1 MADART
7 ALLDHLRV
15 DDATTKAALAA
26 AIEGTDLAAARLS
39 AKDDPASGEAASVL
53 LGRSIIDGVDPA
65 EIVDTAKAIAAR
77 APRDDA
83 GNAVALVAGVTIWRI
98 GGQPAAAEP
107 YFRRVRRTEA
117 ADAEVLTFYR
127 ALFAD
132 EAGTAQLIQVLI
144 QARRATREPD
154 RRFALAQ
161 EVAALAEAQ
170 AGGADRAIETWRS
183 VIREDGHDPRA
194 SQALERLYRAG
205 NKWTAL
211 VELLKDEIERLADSP
226 TAATQRVE
234 RLLEV
239 AGLYRDKL
247 KLDTMALATLQRILD
262 VDPWHEASLEALA
275 DTYAKSGRTN
285 DLLGVYQ
292 RRIAAAKEA
301 GDVPRQIE
309 LLRRVAE
316 IWLEQL
322 GNPQRALEPLHAVL
336 ELAPRDTATR
346 ALLAKIHE
354 QRRDFRALIALRRQE
369 LDGLDVEQSLALRF
383 ELASIAEDR
392 LGDRHEAITAYNE
405 VLANHGDHGGALS
418 GLLRLYE
425 RESRWVEAAEIL
437 HRQVAAAESDQVGA
451 LLTTLGNLYS
461 DRLQSRADA
470 IAVWSE
476 LLRLQPGQER
486 AIRRLRDAFVAEAR
500 WDELEA
506 LFASQGRLADVVEV
520 LGGAADRLADTEAR
534 VALYRRVAALCRGP
548 LGQPERAL
556 RALER
561 TLAIQPGNEE
571 VARELVP
578 IYREQRN
585 WARLLSTL
593 EVLLGAA
600 KDDDARL
607 ELIASLR
614 EVAED
619 KLASPTLTFQWAAEA
634 YRLRAA
640 DDRLRAVLERA
651 AERAD
656 AWDELSQ
663 IFEARMAVPAV
674 SDEERLVLLDK
685 LAAIARD
692 KLSKPDDAQRFYR
705 RIIALDPTSSAA
717 MSSLEGIYTATR
729 RWDDLAEVLRRRLEV
744 EKDDQARLTT
754 FRALARLQEE
764 QLSDLDAAV
773 QTYGAVL
780 DLASDDAV
788 ALDALARI
796 HRNRGNWSAL
806 ATVLDRQL
814 GRETAA
820 TRRVP
825 LVFELAEIH
834 ATRLADPARATAGF
848 LAVLELEADHR
859 PSVAALEE
867 LRTADP
873 ASALAIMRGLLPF
886 YRRTGDKPKEADA
899 MEVIVAAEDDA
910 ARRFSLL
917 EQLAAI
923 YQQMPDRRL
932 DALRIRGDLF
942 RLAPESWDGR
952 QMLAR
957 LGGELD
963 RPLDVSSAYADVLT
977 TLAGEAAAAAAEG
990 TTLSRERSTL
1000 RRDLLLEHAALLRD
1014 RLASPGQAEV
1024 AYLEV
1029 LASDETHQ
1037 AAYEALEALLRARA
1051 AHQDLRELYRRRV
1064 DVTFNAREQKELLSR
1079 IVEMSRTVLDDRAT
1093 AVATAEELLDL
1104 IPDDLPTLELLVA
1117 MYEQGGSRGDLSKL
1131 EEALGRQAELE
1142 RNPTA
1147 ARTIA
1152 VRRATLR
1159 VQELGDAFGAIDLL
1173 GHVLAEDPEHT
1184 GARGLLED
1192 LLGVSEVQ
1200 AAAAALL
1207 EPVYV
1212 RRGDHAGRIRVAS
1225 IRREQAEA
1233 DGNTD
1238 LAITQ
1243 LLEIV
1248 RIQEQDTGDR
1258 VTAFA
1263 TAREAHA
1270 MDPRRADTRSE
1281 VDRLGL
1287 ELGAHAELVATW
1299 RAALEHP
1306 GIDTALRIGLLRRI
1320 AEIHDGKLRDPEAA
1334 RRAWSELLA
1343 LDPPDLALARRCV
1356 EALCRLHLESGDG
1369 PALIEAKRALLRFV
1383 SSDEASVRI
1392 RLEIADIQEQ
1402 LGDRVGSAVTYSEV
1416 LDLEPGNMAALD
1428 ALERLFLEEQEWQR
1442 LCEVLE
1448 HRVGVT
1454 PDPRQRAAI
1463 HRQIGEIQRE
1473 QLGDLQRA
1481 LAAFQSMVET
1491 KAGREESIVALS
1503 SLVAIHEKLERWA
1516 DVDESLRRLIAL
1528 ADSDVVRVELLT
1540 RTAIVVGRRLG
1551 RGVDALDLLKR
1562 VLDLSPR
1569 SAQARAEVA
1578 FHVEVDDTR
1587 ERAIRILMPL
1597 YEAEQ
1602 AWPELVALEELQ
1614 ARKQPSGRRRLAAL
1628 MRVAKLQQERIGDP
1642 ERAFSVLCEAMAES
1656 ADQPELAEILGKVE
1670 TLGAEASRA
1679 EGLLAAYAATVDH
1692 ILEAEL
1698 QQRVLRSMGHVA
1710 LDRLARLD
1718 EARTAYER
1726 VLSLAPG
1733 DHDAADALERIYLQ
1747 QSEHEALANLL
1758 ASRADRATSPAL
1770 RDAYLMRAADL
1781 MRRQLERPDDAIHLY
1796 ERLSADGIANPEVQ
1810 AALEPLYQ
1818 ATGRWRELVVY
1829 LGRKLAGQTGRAAVD
1844 THLRLGHLLGEKL
1857 DDAEA
1862 GIRHLA
1868 TALRMDPDH
1877 AVATEALDRYLVDPS
1892 MRGRVAEML
1901 EPVFAAVGNWPRLI
1915 QIQEIRLADAED
1927 DTSRGKL
1934 LLRIAQIE
1942 EEQLEDLDRAF
1953 DSYTRLFRE
1962 QPHNRMVRDQLSRL
1976 AGVLAATAKYA
1987 ELLTQHVTDDAGH
2000 DDSDGTLAI
2009 VRDAADL
2016 WAGSLRMP
2024 MRAAPLYQRLL
2035 NARPEQ
2041 TSVFSQLEVA
2051 LTQGEAWPQ
2060 LALAYWA
2067 EVERTPQADRQIEC
2081 LRKLATLAQELL
2093 DDPGEAAR
2101 AYARILEIR
2110 PEHELARVR
2119 HEQILGDTG
2128 RHAELLDALR
2138 DRIARTPDVEDRSR
2152 VALRIAE
2159 LQDGPLQDSDGA
2171 IDTVEMVLA
2180 DLPNDRDTV
2189 AVLERIAQNRSDM
2202 RPRVLGLLR
2211 PIYERAGNS
2220 RRLVEVAEW
2229 QLGHTTDPFARH
2241 ELYYE
2246 LATLQAGAQD
2256 TAPSGFAALLRALAE
2271 PGPSASLERLD
2282 EAAGRFAETLGLERE
2297 LADALVEAAGGE
2309 ALASDHDRRVDLLV
2323 WAARVRQ
2330 RTGDHPAMIAH
2341 LRTALSLEPERA
2353 DALAL
2358 LDGALTRSEDPTAL
2372 ALVLSQRIALSADDT
2387 ERAALLRRLAV
2398 LQDDV
2403 LDRPSEAEATWRE
2416 VLAIEPSDAEALG
2429 RLARTYERGGASTEL
2444 IAIVERQ
2451 IEISDV
2457 GPERRGLRL
2466 RLAGLHRTAG
2476 DRTAEIE
2483 DLQGLLG
2490 EGGDDVEALVLLTDA
2505 LLAQERHGEAVDVIA
2520 RRADLARTDNERA
2533 ALWLEIARL
2542 DAGPVGDLS
2551 AALVAYDKVFGWLPA
2566 SNGALADV
2574 TALATA
2580 EASHEAAS
2588 ALVIDRL
2595 EAAGRWSDLAS
2606 VWEARVTFAHDPA
2619 DRQTALRVLAK
2630 LRLERLD
2637 DPSGAL
2643 AAWIDLL
2650 DVVEHEALPVVLE
2663 QGGRLAV
2670 QLGRGPEHAALLQ
2683 KKAGESDRDPEA
2695 RLALATY
2702 AAHLCEEILGE
2713 PTQALAVL
2721 LPLLDEGLA
2730 NAELCARIE
2739 RLARAA
2745 GDHAALAHAL
2755 RETTRLAS
2763 DDGQRSEALVR
2774 LGELQM
2780 STGDTAGALES
2791 LRDAFDLTRSAAAL
2805 RGLEGLL
2812 GNAGSAPSSSL
2823 LDALWAAYMTIDD
2836 RAGQIRIVEAR
2847 LAAAEGPDRARLLE
2861 QLATL
2866 QESAGNDGSALVA
2879 WGELLALDPES
2890 ATTTERVTAL
2900 GTGMLRAEVGD
2911 VLRAAVEAGRAAG
2924 QLPIAL
2930 AVIAATHFSRALS
2943 KPAVALE
2950 LLDQAIAADPDR
2962 ADAIELAVDAARA
2975 AGDPKDQY
2983 RTLARAAEHEGD
2995 PARQATLWA
3004 EAAQVADGVLADREL
3019 ALEALSRLL
3028 EADEDNGPGWQ
3039 RMLAL
3044 LAAGGDHTRLV
3055 DALGRRILV
3064 TRDPAERQSLRR
3076 RLARIYVEH
3085 LARPQDA
3092 VATLNDAIADDP
3104 TDREALDEL
3113 DRLLPELGRWDDV
3126 RENLERKLDLAEGT
3140 ERVEVL
3146 ERLASLA
3153 EQKLGDPSDA
3163 IARLNQ
3169 ILVEQ
3174 PGHAGAEAALARL
3187 FEREEH
3193 YVDLAQLLETRM
3205 NRVRGQGDVEAYRA
3219 TACTLAELL
3228 ATRLDDSERAQ
3239 RILDELLDLDP
3250 AYAPAILGLAAVY
3263 EARGD
3268 EGAMRIKLQQAV
3280 DLRPQGAAGAQLHLR
3295 LARVA
3300 GNDLEQRRTHLEQA
3314 FALDPTNTQV
3324 GSELLALCRR
3334 QERWR
3339 EVSVLL
3345 ERMEQAE
3352 PEAASRR
3359 TLALERVDLLVERL
3373 GDPEAALIA
3382 LAPIYQ
3388 EVQDDPEIN
3397 RRIANSLF
3405 SAGRQEEAEGMYVW
3419 LVEVGRRGK
3428 KSKTLAG
3435 YLTRLAQIALR
3446 AEDRERAREYLQEA
3460 YRVDTTNVET
3470 LMTLGALY
3478 ESDLQWRE
3486 ALKIYRTMLLQNADQ
3501 SGLLRRGDIYIGL
3514 ARAHVALEERPKAKA
3529 MLRRAL
3535 EEDASHPELRPQLA
3549 ALED

>member
-26 AIEGTDLAAARLS
+26 ALDATDLAAARLA
-39 AKDDPASGEAASVL
+39 AKDDPASAEAASAL
-53 LGRSIIDGVDPA
+53 LGRSILDGLPA
-65 EIVDTAKAIAAR
+65 TEIVDTAKAIAAR

-83 GNAVALVAGVTIWRI
+83 GNGVALVAGITIWRI
-98 GGQPAAAEP
+98 GGQAAAAEP
-107 YFRRVRRTEA
+107 YFRRVRRTDA
-117 ADAEVLTFYR
+117 ADPEVLTFYR
-127 ALFAD
+127 ALFEG
-132 EAGTAQLIQVLI
+132 EANTAQLIQVLI
-144 QARRATREPD
+144 QARRATKEPD
-154 RRFALAQ
+154 RRFSLAR
-161 EVAALAEAQ
+161 EVATLAETQ

-194 SQALERLYRAG
+194 SQELERLYRAG
-205 NKWTAL
+205 GKWTAL

-226 TAATQRVE
+226 SAAAQRVE

-301 GDVPRQIE
+301 GDTARQIE

-316 IWLEQL
+316 IWLDQL

-369 LDGLDVEQSLALRF
+369 LDGLDADAALALRF

-405 VLANHGDHGGALS
+405 VLAHHGDHGGALS

-437 HRQVAAAESDQVGA
+437 HRQVAAAEADQVA
-451 LLTTLGNLYS
+451 PLLVSLGNLYS

-476 LLRLQPGQER
+476 LLRLQPGHER

-506 LFASQGRLADVVEV
+506 LFASQGRLADVVDV
-520 LGGAADRLADTEAR
+520 LGGAADRLADTGAR
-534 VALYRRVAALCRGP
+534 VVLYRRVAALCKGP

-593 EVLLGAA
+593 EVLLAA
-600 KDDDARL
+600 ATTDDARL
-607 ELIASLR
+607 ELIAALR
-614 EVAED
+614 DVAED
-619 KLASPTLTFQWAAEA
+619 KLGSPALTFQWAAEA
-634 YRLRAA
+634 YKLRAT
-640 DDRLRAVLERA
+640 DDGVRTTLERS

-656 AWDELSQ
+656 AWDELSR
-663 IFEARMAVPAV
+663 IFEARMAVPEVDDA
-674 SDEERLVLLDK
+674 ERLVLLDK

-692 KLSKPDDAQRFYR
+692 KLSKPDDAQRYYR

-744 EKDDQARLTT
+744 ERDDQARLVTL
-754 FRALARLQEE
+754 RALAKLQED
-764 QLSDLDAAV
+764 QLGDLDAAV
-773 QTYGAVL
+773 QTYGNVL
-780 DLASDDAV
+780 ELAADDAV

-806 ATVLDRQL
+806 AGVLDRQL
-814 GRETAA
+814 GRETSSS
-820 TRRVP
+820 RRVP

-886 YRRTGDKPKEADA
+886 YRRVGDKPKEADA
-899 MEVIVAAEDDA
+899 MEVIVAAEDDP
-910 ARRFSLL
+910 ARRFGLL

-957 LGGELD
+957 LGAELD
-963 RPLDVSSAYADVLT
+963 RPLDVSAAYADVLA
-977 TLAGEAAAAAAEG
+977 TLASEAAAAAAEG
-990 TTLSRERSTL
+990 ATLSRERSTL

-1051 AHQDLRELYRRRV
+1051 AHAELRELYRRRV
-1064 DVTFNAREQKELLSR
+1064 DVTFNTREQKELLSR

-1093 AVATAEELLDL
+1093 AIATAEELLDL

-1117 MYEQGGSRGDLSKL
+1117 MYEQGGTRSDLTKL

-1147 ARTIA
+1147 ARAIA

-1173 GHVLAEDPEHT
+1173 GHVLAEDPDHA
-1184 GARGLLED
+1184 GARALLEE

-1200 AAAAALL
+1200 LAAAALL

-1212 RRGDHAGRIRVAS
+1212 RRGDHGGRIRVAS

-1233 DGNTD
+1233 DGNAD
-1238 LAITQ
+1238 LAITH

-1248 RIQEQDTGDR
+1248 RIQEQDLRDR

-1263 TAREAHA
+1263 TAREAYA
-1270 MDPRRADTRSE
+1270 MDPRRADTRGE
-1281 VDRLGL
+1281 VDRLGA

-1306 GIDTALRIGLLRRI
+1306 GIDTALRIGLLGRI
-1320 AEIHDGKLRDPEAA
+1320 AEIHDGKLRDPDAA

-1356 EALCRLHLESGDG
+1356 ESLCRLHLESGDG

-1402 LGDRVGSAVTYSEV
+1402 LGDRVGAAVTYSEV
-1416 LDLEPGNMAALD
+1416 LDLEPSNMTALD

-1454 PDPRQRAAI
+1454 ADPRQRAAI
-1463 HRQIGEIQRE
+1463 HRQIGEIQRD
-1473 QLGDLQRA
+1473 QLGDLHRA
-1481 LAAFQSMVET
+1481 LAAFQSMLES

-1503 SLVAIHEKLERWA
+1503 SLVAIHEKLERWP
-1516 DVDESLRRLIAL
+1516 DVDENLRRLIAL
-1528 ADSDVVRVELLT
+1528 ADSDAVRVELLT
-1540 RTAIVVGRRLG
+1540 RTAVVVGRRLG
-1551 RGVDALDLLKR
+1551 RGSDALDLLKR

-1569 SAQARAEVA
+1569 QATARAEVA
-1578 FHVEVDDTR
+1578 YHVESDDTR

-1628 MRVAKLQQERIGDP
+1628 MRVAKTQQERIGDP

-1670 TLGAEASRA
+1670 ALGAESNRA

-1726 VLSLAPG
+1726 VLALAPG
-1733 DHDAADALERIYLQ
+1733 DAEAADALERIYLQ
-1747 QSEHEALANLL
+1747 QHESEALANLL
-1758 ASRADRATSPAL
+1758 AARADRATSPRL

-1796 ERLSADGIANPEVQ
+1796 ERLSAEGIANPEVQ
-1810 AALEPLYQ
+1810 AALEPLYE

-1829 LGRKLAGQTGRAAVD
+1829 LGRKLAGQSGRAAVD

-1857 DDAEA
+1857 DEPEA

-1892 MRGRVAEML
+1892 MRSRVAEML

-1927 DTSRGKL
+1927 DVARGKL

-1976 AGVLAATAKYA
+1976 AGVLDATARYA
-1987 ELLTQHVTDDAGH
+1987 ELLTQFVAEDAAH
-2000 DDSDGTLAI
+2000 DDSDATLAI

-2035 NARPEQ
+2035 AARPDQ
-2041 TSVFSQLEVA
+2041 HSVFSQLEVA
-2051 LTQGEAWPQ
+2051 LTQGEAWTL
-2060 LALAYWA
+2060 LAQAYWA
-2067 EVERTPQADRQIEC
+2067 EVERSPQADRQIEC

-2093 DDPGEAAR
+2093 DDPAEAAR

-2110 PEHELARVR
+2110 PDHELARVR

-2171 IDTVEMVLA
+2171 IDTAEMVLA
-2180 DLPNDRDTV
+2180 DLPDDRDTV
-2189 AVLERIAQNRSDM
+2189 ALLERIAQSRSEM

-2229 QLGHTTDPFARH
+2229 QLLHTSDPFARH
-2241 ELYYE
+2241 ELFYE
-2246 LATLQAGAQD
+2246 LATLQSGAQD
-2256 TAPSGFAALLRALAE
+2256 TAPAGFAALLRGLAE

-2282 EAAGRFAETLGLERE
+2282 EAAARFAETLGLERE

-2309 ALASDHDRRVDLLV
+2309 ALASDRDRRVDLLV

-2330 RTGDHPAMIAH
+2330 RTGDPAAVVAH
-2341 LRTALSLEPERA
+2341 LRAALELEPDRA

-2358 LDGALTRSEDPTAL
+2358 LDHALTRGGEPTAL
-2372 ALVLSQRIALSADDT
+2372 AGVLTQRIALSTDDG

-2403 LDRPSEAEATWRE
+2403 LDRPDDAEATWRE
-2416 VLAIEPSDAEALG
+2416 VLAIEGSDAEAMV
-2429 RLARTYERGGASTEL
+2429 RLARAYERRGATTEL
-2444 IAIVERQ
+2444 VAIVERQ
-2451 IEISDV
+2451 IENSHV
-2457 GPERRGLRL
+2457 GPERRALRL
-2466 RLAGLHRTAG
+2466 RLAGLHRASD
-2476 DRTAEIE
+2476 DRAAEVE
-2483 DLQGLLG
+2483 DLQALLA
-2490 EGGDDVEALVLLTDA
+2490 EGGDDIEALVLLTDA
-2505 LLAQERHGEAVDVIA
+2505 LLAQERHGEAVDVLA
-2520 RRADLARTDNERA
+2520 RRADLARTDHERA

-2542 DAGPVGDLS
+2542 DAGPVGDLT
-2551 AALVAYDKVFGWLPA
+2551 AALAAYDKVFGWLPA

-2574 TALATA
+2574 TALAKL
-2580 EASHEAAS
+2580 EASHDAAS
-2588 ALVIDRL
+2588 ALVLGRL
-2595 EAAGRWSDLAS
+2595 EAAGRWSELAE
-2606 VWEARVTFAHDPA
+2606 VWEARVRFAADPA
-2619 DRQTALRVLAK
+2619 DRQTALRMLAK
-2630 LRLERLD
+2630 LRVERLD
-2637 DPSGAL
+2637 DPNGAL

-2650 DVVEHEALPVVLE
+2650 DVVEHEALPQVLE

-2670 QLGRGPEHAALLQ
+2670 HLGRGPEHATLLQ
-2683 KKAGESDRDPEA
+2683 TKSQQSDREPQA

-2713 PTQALAVL
+2713 PDAALAALV
-2721 LPLLDEGLA
+2721 PLMEEGLA
-2730 NAELCARIE
+2730 TVELCGRIE

-2745 GDHAALAHAL
+2745 GDHGALASAL
-2755 RETTRLAS
+2755 RETTRLAT
-2763 DDGQRSEALVR
+2763 DDGQRADALVR
-2774 LGELQM
+2774 LGELQA
-2780 STGDTAGALES
+2780 STGDAAGALES
-2791 LRDAFDLTRSAAAL
+2791 LRDAFDLTHAAAAL

-2812 GNAGSAPSSSL
+2812 AAAGTAPSSGL
-2823 LDALWAAYMTIDD
+2823 LDALWAAYLVVDD
-2836 RAGQIRIVEAR
+2836 RHGQIRIVEAR
-2847 LAAAEGPDRARLLE
+2847 LRGAEGSDRARLLE

-2866 QESAGNDGSALVA
+2866 QESAGNDAAALVA

-2890 ATTTERVTAL
+2890 TATTERVMAL
-2900 GTGMLRAEVGD
+2900 GNGPLRAEVGE
-2911 VLRAAVEAGRAAG
+2911 VMRGAVEVGRAAG
-2924 QLPIAL
+2924 RFPTAL
-2930 AVIAATHFSRALS
+2930 AVLAATHFSRALG
-2943 KPAVALE
+2943 KPAAALE
-2950 LLDQAIAADPDR
+2950 LLDQAIEADPDR
-2962 ADAIELAVDAARA
+2962 TDAIELAVDAARA
-2975 AGDPKDQY
+2975 SGEPREQY
-2983 RTLARAAEHEGD
+2983 RTLARAADHEGD
-2995 PARQATLWA
+2995 PARRAQLWA
-3004 EAAQVADGVLADREL
+3004 EAAQVADGVLADHDL
-3019 ALEALSRLL
+3019 ALDALSRLI
-3028 EADEDNGPGWQ
+3028 EADEDNTSGWQ

-3044 LAAGGDHTRLV
+3044 LAARGEHARLV
-3055 DALGRRILV
+3055 DAIGRRILV
-3064 TRDPAERQSLRR
+3064 TRDPAERQVLRR

-3085 LARPQDA
+3085 LSRPEDA
-3092 VATLNDAIADDP
+3092 VATLNDALADDP
-3104 TDREALDEL
+3104 GDKEAIDEL

-3126 RENLERKLDLAEGT
+3126 RENLERRLDVVDGAERIDT
-3140 ERVEVL
+3140 L
-3146 ERLASLA
+3146 ERLAVLA
-3153 EQKLGDPSDA
+3153 EQRLGDPSDA
-3163 IARLNQ
+3163 IERLNQ
-3169 ILVEQ
+3169 IRAEQ
-3174 PGHAGAEAALARL
+3174 PGHAGAEAALERL
-3187 FEREEH
+3187 LAREEH
-3193 YVDLAQLLETRM
+3193 FVDLSQLLEERM
-3205 NRVRGQGDVEAYRA
+3205 MRLRSQGDVDGYRS
-3219 TACTLAELL
+3219 TACRLAELL
-3228 ATRLDDSERAQ
+3228 ASKLDDSERAQ
-3239 RILDELLDLDP
+3239 GILDELLALDP

-3280 DLRPQGAAGAQLHLR
+3280 DLQPQGAAGAQLHLR
-3295 LARVA
+3295 LARLA
-3300 GNDLEQRRTHLEQA
+3300 GNDLEARRRHLEQA
-3314 FALDPTNTQV
+3314 FALDPSDATAGT
-3324 GSELLALCRR
+3324 ELLALCRR

-3339 EVSVLL
+3339 DVATLL
-3345 ERMEQAE
+3345 ERLERVE
-3352 PEAASRR
+3352 PDPAARR
-3359 TLALERVDLLVERL
+3359 VLALERVDLLVDRIA
-3373 GDPEAALIA
+3373 DPEAALVA

-3388 EVQDDPEIN
+3388 EIQDDPDIN
-3397 RRIANSLF
+3397 RRIAGALF
-3405 SAGRQEEAEGMYVW
+3405 AAGRHEDARGMYLW

-3446 AEDRERAREYLQEA
+3446 AEDRESAREYLQEA

-3535 EEDASHPELRPQLA
+3535 EEDASHPDLGPQLA
-3549 ALED
+3549 ALEE